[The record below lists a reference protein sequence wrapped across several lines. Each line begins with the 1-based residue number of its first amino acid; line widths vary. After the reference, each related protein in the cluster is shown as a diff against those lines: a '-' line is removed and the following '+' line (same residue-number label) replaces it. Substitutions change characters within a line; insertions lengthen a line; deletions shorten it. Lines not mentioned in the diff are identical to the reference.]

1 MRAGAKCGTD
11 SIEGDEI
18 LKNSNDLSINNCSSA
33 CKEKGNCRF
42 FTFNEKNGECKM
54 ENTKNAKC
62 LTEIGENWNEHDMNW
77 KEDASSFYEIKSK
90 CIFRL

>member
-1 MRAGAKCGTD
+1 
-11 SIEGDEI
+11 
-18 LKNSNDLSINNCSSA
+18 
-33 CKEKGNCRF
+33 
-42 FTFNEKNGECKM
+42 M

-90 CIFRL
+90 CIFRLQAFYAINEKYTL